1 MSAKPEIPP
10 EDAINVE
17 INGETYPARKGQMII
32 EITDEHGI
40 TVPRFCYHKKL
51 PIAANCRMCLV
62 QVEKAPK
69 PLPACAT
76 PVADGMKI
84 WTDSDYA
91 REAQKSVME
100 FLLINHPLDCPICD
114 QGGECELQDV
124 ALGYGRSVSR
134 FTEKKRVVKDE
145 DLGSLIATDMTRC
158 IHCTRCVRFLDVIGG
173 FKELGGVGRG
183 ENMAIRAYVGQGV
196 SSEMSGNVI
205 DVCPVGALT
214 SKPFRF
220 RARAWELTQHASV
233 APHDCVGSNLY
244 LHARRGDVLRVVPR
258 ENEEINEV
266 WLSDRDRFGYAGLNS
281 PERLER
287 PMIRRDGDWQE
298 TDWET
303 ALQAVA
309 DMLRVYS
316 GERAAQLGVLVSPTA
331 TVEEMYLL
339 NRLSEQLE
347 CSNIDHRLR
356 QSDFSDQDRLPLF
369 PWLGQ
374 RIEELEQQ
382 QAVLLVGSNIRKEQP
397 ILGHRLRKAC
407 LNGAGIM
414 AINPV
419 DYDFNFDLVEKLIH
433 APHAMVDDLAGVAA
447 ALLTLKQ
454 EAAPSELHGVIAQAS
469 PAEVHQRIAER
480 LSEVRP
486 ATVMLGSTAAAHP
499 SANALRALAGFI
511 CELSGA
517 TLSLLSDGG
526 NGAGGWLAGV
536 LPHRGP
542 AGSDRDSTGLDARG
556 MLETPRSAYVLYG
569 CEPEF
574 DFADAQQARG
584 AFAQAETVVAFTAY
598 VSDSLRECARV
609 LLPIS
614 PYSETSGTYVNVE
627 GRWQSFAG
635 AVAPRGQARPGW
647 KVVRVLGNLLGL
659 KDFDYMSS
667 EEVRDE
673 LRSQAA
679 DRRPRNERVPGEMVL
694 APAPDG
700 LQRIGDVPI
709 YAVDGIVR
717 RAPALQAAT
726 DGGDAQL
733 RLNPAQAARLN
744 LGSATQVRVEQG
756 EAQAV
761 LQLVLDEQVPEGA
774 AWIPAGCPATRELG
788 ANFGGVKLN
797 WV

>member
-10 EDAINVE
+10 EDAVSVE

-183 ENMAIRAYVGQGV
+183 ENMAIRASIGHGV
-196 SSEMSGNVI
+196 SSELSGNII

-220 RARAWELTQHASV
+220 RARAWELTQHASI

-244 LHARRGDVLRVVPR
+244 LHARRGDVLRVVPH

-266 WLSDRDRFGYAGLNS
+266 WLSDRDRFGYEGLNS
-281 PERLER
+281 PERLEQ
-287 PMIRRDGDWQE
+287 PMIKRDGEWQA

-309 DMLRVYS
+309 DCLRVY
-316 GERAAQLGVLVSPTA
+316 GDERAGELGLLVSPTA

-339 NRLSEQLE
+339 ARLAEQLG
-347 CSNIDHRLR
+347 CSNLDHRLR

-374 RIEELEQQ
+374 RIEDLEEQQ
-382 QAVLLVGSNIRKEQP
+382 SMLLVGSNIRKDQP
-397 ILGHRLRKAC
+397 ILGHRLRKAA
-407 LNGAGIM
+407 LNGAAIM
-414 AINPV
+414 TINPV
-419 DYDFNFDLVEKLIH
+419 DYDFNFDLAEKRIT
-433 APHAMVDDLAGVAA
+433 APHGMVGELAGVAA

-454 EAAPSELHGVIAQAS
+454 GAAPSELHGVIAQAS
-469 PAEVHQRIAER
+469 PQDAHQRIAER
-480 LSEVRP
+480 LCQAP
-486 ATVMLGSTAAAHP
+486 ATVMLGLGAATHP

-542 AGSDRDSTGLDARG
+542 AGSDRETAGLDARA
-556 MLETPRSAYVLYG
+556 MLEQPRSTYVLYG

-574 DFADAQQARG
+574 DFADAHLTRQALQ
-584 AFAQAETVVAFTAY
+584 QAETVVAFTPCI
-598 VSDSLRECARV
+598 SDGLRECARI

-614 PYSETSGTYVNVE
+614 PFSETSGTCVNVE

-635 AVAPRGQARPGW
+635 AVTPRGQARPGW

-679 DRRPRNERVPGEMVL
+679 DRRPRNDRVPGEVVIAA
-694 APAPDG
+694 APEG

-717 RAPALQAAT
+717 RAPSLQAAA
-726 DGGDAQL
+726 DGGDAEL
-733 RLNPAQAARLN
+733 RLHPAEAARLN
-744 LGSATQVRVEQG
+744 LDSASQVRVEQG
-756 EAQAV
+756 GAQAV
-761 LQLVLDEQVPEGA
+761 LSLILDERVPEGA
-774 AWIPAGCPATRELG
+774 AWIPAGCPASRDLG